1 MSTGASSER
10 KRRDEYLGVL
20 GAKRI
25 VVVDEE
31 AHTAGETALRRHP
44 PMPLKRAAWKK
55 DTGADGSDDTAY
67 EEWLSTK
74 IAEAEGT
81 RERGDWHRAA
91 LEHVPEAAASP
102 LDVLAVVFGDSFAAM
117 HPDEWNSLE
126 AHQLAEL
133 ATDALVLFDR
143 DLKEFGRGDD
153 LAQAFL
159 ADHPQARAAIF
170 TNAVT
175 IGEGEI
181 ADAESLRQAHPVI
194 VASKA
199 RLPNVEEMP
208 RFVDELRL
216 TAIAGHLI
224 DARTRVLDLAQSA
237 HEAAVREVSE
247 LELRTLEDVVIGA
260 SREEGIFEA
269 DTLIRVLMIE
279 YRHAF
284 RTRFLENDGRVL
296 GELLADFEAARG
308 GAPRKRVPDD
318 ASGQRTQLLMNKE
331 RYAEADIINRPGLPL
346 ACGDI
351 FRRDSDGSLWMLLE
365 QPCDLQLRDD
375 EDTRQEITHTDL
387 VSIASGRPPG
397 RSYGLPPQ
405 AASFEHPH
413 FLALK
418 SRLTVPFDV
427 LELSV
432 FRQDGK
438 CEWDAGTK
446 RPQTVPQ
453 TPGVA
458 RRFASIRARMEE
470 LARNAGTVPDE
481 HLLRVADLAGTSDE
495 GVLRW
500 GLRRVE
506 RLEEGQAA
514 AALGAAMADRA
525 RPGLDP
531 DFPA

>member
-1 MSTGASSER
+1 MNTAASAER
-10 KRRDEYLGVL
+10 KKKDEYLRTLRATRV
-20 GAKRI
+20 

-31 AHTAGETALRRHP
+31 AHAGGDAALRRHP
-44 PMPLKRAAWKK
+44 PTPWKRKAWRKE
-55 DTGADGSDDTAY
+55 TGAEDADDDAY
-67 EEWLSTK
+67 DEWLASR

-81 RERGDWHRAA
+81 KVRGDWHRAA

-102 LDVLAVVFGDSFAAM
+102 LDILAVVFGEGYTAL
-117 HPDEWNSLE
+117 HPNEWNALE
-126 AHQLAEL
+126 SEQLDEL
-133 ATDALVLFDR
+133 ERDALVLFDR

-159 ADHPQARAAIF
+159 ADHPLARAAIF

-181 ADAESLRQAHPVI
+181 ADAEKLRQTHPVI

-199 RLPNVEEMP
+199 RLQSVDDMP

-216 TAIAGHLI
+216 TSIARHLI
-224 DARTRVLDLAQSA
+224 DARRRVLDLAESA
-237 HEAAVREVSE
+237 HEEALREVRD

-260 SREEGIFEA
+260 SRDEGIFEA

-284 RTRFLENDGRVL
+284 RARFLEDEGRVL
-296 GELLADFEAARG
+296 GELLADFESARRAA
-308 GAPRKRVPDD
+308 PLKRVPDV
-318 ASGQRTQLLMNKE
+318 ASRTRTQLLMNKE

-351 FRRDSDGSLWMLLE
+351 FRRDHDDSLWMLLE
-365 QPCDLQLRDD
+365 QPCDLQLRD
-375 EDTRQEITHTDL
+375 EGDTREEITHTEL
-387 VSIASGRPPG
+387 VSIAAGDPAG
-397 RSYGLPPQ
+397 RSHGLPPQ

-418 SRLTVPFDV
+418 RRLAVPLNV
-427 LELSV
+427 LELCV
-432 FRQDGK
+432 FRQDGE
-438 CEWDAGTK
+438 CAWEEGTEQ
-446 RPQTVPQ
+446 PQTVPQ

-458 RRFASIRARMEE
+458 RRFASIRLQMEE
-470 LARNAGTVPDE
+470 LVSQAGTVPDE
-481 HLLRVADLAGTSDE
+481 HLLRAGDLIGASHE